1 MKKEYWKKPTW
12 YLFLLTL
19 LLSAVLIVQLF
30 LLAMIPI
37 HFVVIATVVV
47 LLMDLLFYFLL
58 VSRKANKVNRILGS
72 VLSVVLCIGM
82 VVGNLYLFKT
92 NSLFEDITH
101 SGEQKN
107 VVSVVVKSDSDIES
121 VQDLKQ
127 AIGYAKTMDAD
138 GTKQLFADIKEKEQ
152 LTLQQKEYNSL
163 IDVTQALKDGD
174 CEAMVLNESYRSMV
188 SENAIFEDFDQDTKV
203 IYTYTYYTK
212 VDPNAKAVDVS
223 KEAFTVLISG
233 IDVYGDIAATSRS
246 DVNLLV
252 TVNPLTK
259 EILMV
264 SIPRDYY
271 VETACDAADGCGRGQ
286 MDKLTHTGLHGAHT
300 TQATLEKLFGI
311 EINYTLRVNFSS
323 VQTIVDALGGI
334 EVDNPQTF
342 RIGGYTFE
350 PGRIHLDGDQALM
363 FSRERKSFGEGD
375 RERGR
380 NQMRVFSGILDKVT
394 SPAILTNYMS
404 ILDAVGDSFETNM
417 SSGEMKSLVQ
427 MQLNDRAS
435 WHIQQMSVD
444 GANGNDYCYELQNTA
459 WVMYPDMDTVDAAV
473 KAMETVTHGG
483 RPDLE

>member
-1 MKKEYWKKPTW
+1 
-12 YLFLLTL
+12 
-19 LLSAVLIVQLF
+19 
-30 LLAMIPI
+30 
-37 HFVVIATVVV
+37 
-47 LLMDLLFYFLL
+47 
-58 VSRKANKVNRILGS
+58 
-72 VLSVVLCIGM
+72 
-82 VVGNLYLFKT
+82 
-92 NSLFEDITH
+92 
-101 SGEQKN
+101 
-107 VVSVVVKSDSDIES
+107 
-121 VQDLKQ
+121 
-127 AIGYAKTMDAD
+127 
-138 GTKQLFADIKEKEQ
+138 
-152 LTLQQKEYNSL
+152 
-163 IDVTQALKDGD
+163 
-174 CEAMVLNESYRSMV
+174 
-188 SENAIFEDFDQDTKV
+188 
-203 IYTYTYYTK
+203 
-212 VDPNAKAVDVS
+212 
-223 KEAFTVLISG
+223 
-233 IDVYGDIAATSRS
+233 
-246 DVNLLV
+246 
-252 TVNPLTK
+252 
-259 EILMV
+259 MV

-271 VETACDAADGCGRGQ
+271 VETACDAADGCGRGE

-394 SPAILTNYMS
+394 SPVILTNYMS